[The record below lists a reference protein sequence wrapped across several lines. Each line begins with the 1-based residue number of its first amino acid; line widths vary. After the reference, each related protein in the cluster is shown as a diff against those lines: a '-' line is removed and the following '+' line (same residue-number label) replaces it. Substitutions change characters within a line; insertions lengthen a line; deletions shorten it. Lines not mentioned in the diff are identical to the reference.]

1 MPADVGATVTS
12 VTEPTPTDSSTG
24 LAAGVAAAGGRAYER
39 VDDLLSRRG
48 PAFRRLILANSASTA
63 GDTLVAIALAG
74 TLFFA
79 VPSAEARANVALYLA
94 ITLAPFALLAPSL
107 GAILARFP
115 VAYRYGLVA
124 SGASRVLVALL
135 LTREIDTLLLFPLAF
150 GLLVFSRL
158 FAISKASLLPVA
170 LEEPTSLVTAN
181 ARLAKYGVAAGALVV
196 PFGAATEAWIGSWA
210 TLLLAAGTYAASTW
224 WSSQLPPPPLDQ
236 LPEERITPAELIR
249 GSHLPAHIRIAQ
261 LATAGVRLLNGFLL
275 LLLAFVLHEARAGLL
290 DFGTILAAGGAGFF
304 LAALVSPWL
313 ESRLRE
319 EPMVVAA
326 LALEAAAALIAALVF
341 GLGAAAMLAA
351 TAGIAWGTA
360 KFAFDGMLQG
370 AIPTEGRGIAFTRS
384 ETVFALA
391 WVVGALVPT
400 VVPMPPSFG
409 LAIAAIAALAAQVIY
424 VAALLVPDD
433 EPGAANDGD
442 GSPATGPDRIEQTS
456 LLDEPALTADP
467 VAGPADDA
475 SDGSVDDPA

>member
-1 MPADVGATVTS
+1 MTPGADATVAP
-12 VTEPTPTDSSTG
+12 VTEPTSADSSNG
-24 LAAGVAAAGGRAYER
+24 LAAGVAAAGGRVYER
-39 VDDLLSRRG
+39 VDGLLSQRG

-124 SGASRVLVALL
+124 SGVSRVIVALM

-170 LEEPTSLVTAN
+170 LEQPTSLVTAN
-181 ARLAKYGVAAGALVV
+181 ARLAKFGVAAGALVV

-236 LPEERITPAELIR
+236 LPEERITPSELIR
-249 GSHLPAHIRIAQ
+249 GSHLPAHIRVAQ

-290 DFGTILAAGGAGFF
+290 DFGTILAAAGAGFF
-304 LAALVSPWL
+304 VAALVSPWL

-326 LALEAAAALIAALVF
+326 LALEAAAALIAALMF

-391 WVVGALVPT
+391 WVIGALVPT

-409 LAIAAIAALAAQVIY
+409 LAVAAIAALAAQVIY
-424 VAALLVPDD
+424 VAALLLPEEEAGPEADPD
-433 EPGAANDGD
+433 GAPSD
-442 GSPATGPDRIEQTS
+442 GSGGVEQTS
-456 LLDEPALTADP
+456 LLDDPTLTADQP
-467 VAGPADDA
+467 AGPDTDPAA
-475 SDGSVDDPA
+475 GSVGDPA